1 MRIDSDTSLQNSG
14 LQNSQL
20 QGSGAQ
26 ALPESA
32 RAGNDASVKLN
43 SSGAAAGSSAVG
55 ADQAQLSGFHL
66 QVQALVAQAAQ
77 LPDPGPDKV
86 SALRQAFARGTY
98 QLDPQ
103 KVAGALFENLA
114 VNRAA

>member
-1 MRIDSDTSLQNSG
+1 MRIDSNAG
-14 LQNSQL
+14 LQNAGLPS
-20 QGSGAQ
+20 SAAQ

-77 LPDPGPDKV
+77 LPDPGPDRV
-86 SALRQAFARGTY
+86 SALRQAVARSTY
-98 QLDPQ
+98 QPDPQ
-103 KVAGALFENLA
+103 KVAGALFESLVA
-114 VNRAA
+114 NRAA